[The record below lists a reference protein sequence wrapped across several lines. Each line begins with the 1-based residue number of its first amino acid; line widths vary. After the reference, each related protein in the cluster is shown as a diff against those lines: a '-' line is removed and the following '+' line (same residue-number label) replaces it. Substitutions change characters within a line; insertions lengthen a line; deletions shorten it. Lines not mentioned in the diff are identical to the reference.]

1 MARLVVCSTFRLT
14 TRFGMVDTERAYNMN
29 NPIVNIKRSQ
39 YADKDFV
46 YLILQLD
53 DELNNRH
60 DNQRTVYD
68 KFNKVDS
75 IQTVIIAYINDN
87 PVGCGC
93 FKQFDEN
100 TVEIKRMFVKTQ
112 NRGKG
117 ISKLILNELEKWA
130 MELGYSRSILETGIK
145 LPEAIGLY
153 EKSDYTRINN
163 YGQYKNLPNSICFEK
178 ILINR

>member
-1 MARLVVCSTFRLT
+1 
-14 TRFGMVDTERAYNMN
+14 MVTERDYNMI
-29 NPIVNIKRSQ
+29 NPVVTIKRSQ
-39 YADKDFV
+39 YTDNDFV
-46 YLILQLD
+46 LLISHLD

-75 IQTVIIAYINDN
+75 IQTVIITHINDV

-93 FKQFDEN
+93 FKQFDDN
-100 TVEIKRMFVKTQ
+100 TVEIKRMFVETAY
-112 NRGKG
+112 RGKG

-130 MELGYSRSILETGIK
+130 KELGYSRSILETGIK

-153 EKSDYTRINN
+153 EKSGYTRIIN
-163 YGQYKNLPNSICFEK
+163 YGQYKDLPNSLCFEK
-178 ILINR
+178 ILIYR